1 MTSSSNNFPS
11 ISFSSPGST
20 LKEHHVENINNI
32 NNEDEINNEENIN
45 NINNNDTSSP
55 SQQQQLRPQIQNEQQ
70 QFSTSISD
78 FVNQKFSMSMSQPL
92 NYQNSWYNTQQEVP
106 FKCYQYKSGADV
118 DILKDEIQA
127 LKYQINDL
135 NKSKTIA
142 EEYIKDLEHQN
153 TRLAALAEKAEILEQ
168 VKRENTQLREDNLRY
183 REMLEEAFC
192 LMNKLEQLKD
202 SKHEYKAILE
212 MQNYVNKKNE
222 YSQLISDFIV
232 YVNSIMNNIPIK
244 REHKVKDLKVKSV
257 NQQANA
263 NINVKAN
270 DNAEVNADMNRNDTE
285 VSVTYKERMEQ
296 KRNLLSDIENKR
308 KQENEQ
314 QQQQKKIL
322 PDKTKLMENLH
333 NNIMKL
339 HKSVNGYKSIVST
352 PKLNISPLSLEISEI
367 ENQNT
372 DISIQ
377 SPKFNFQIGD
387 LPSNM
392 SN

>member
-11 ISFSSPGST
+11 ISFSSPGAT
-20 LKEHHVENINNI
+20 LKEHQIENINNI
-32 NNEDEINNEENIN
+32 NSEDEINNEENIN

-55 SQQQQLRPQIQNEQQ
+55 QQQLQPQIQNEQQ
-70 QFSTSISD
+70 QFSTSMSD
-78 FVNQKFSMSMSQPL
+78 FVNQKFSISMSQPL
-92 NYQNSWYNTQQEVP
+92 NYQNSWYNTQQEFP

-168 VKRENTQLREDNLRY
+168 VKRENTQLKEDNLRY

-192 LMNKLEQLKD
+192 IMNKLEQLKD

-212 MQNYVNKKNE
+212 VQNYVNKKNE

-232 YVNSIMNNIPIK
+232 YVDSIMNNIPIK

-257 NQQANA
+257 NANV
-263 NINVKAN
+263 NINVKTN
-270 DNAEVNADMNRNDTE
+270 DNADINVDINRNDTE
-285 VSVTYKERMEQ
+285 VTYKERMEQ

-308 KQENEQ
+308 KQEIEQ

-322 PDKTKLMENLH
+322 SDKTKFKENLH

-339 HKSVNGYKSIVST
+339 HKSVNNYKSIVST
-352 PKLNISPLSLEISEI
+352 PKLNMSPLSLEISEL
-367 ENQNT
+367 ETQNT
-372 DISIQ
+372 DISIK
-377 SPKFNFQIGD
+377 SPQFHFQIGD

>member
-20 LKEHHVENINNI
+20 LKENQVENINNI
-32 NNEDEINNEENIN
+32 NSEDEINNEENIN

-55 SQQQQLRPQIQNEQQ
+55 QQQQLQPQIQNEQ

-78 FVNQKFSMSMSQPL
+78 FVNQKFSMSMGQPL
-92 NYQNSWYNTQQEVP
+92 NYQNSWYNTQQEFP

-168 VKRENTQLREDNLRY
+168 IKRENIQLREDNLRY

-202 SKHEYKAILE
+202 SQHQYKAILE

-222 YSQLISDFIV
+222 YSQLISDFILFV
-232 YVNSIMNNIPIK
+232 DSIMNNIPIK

-257 NQQANA
+257 NQYANA
-263 NINVKAN
+263 NI
-270 DNAEVNADMNRNDTE
+270 DVNADVDENRNETE

-314 QQQQKKIL
+314 QQLQQKKIL
-322 PDKTKLMENLH
+322 SDKTKLKENLH

-372 DISIQ
+372 DDISIQ
-377 SPKFNFQIGD
+377 SPQFHFQIGD

>member
-20 LKEHHVENINNI
+20 LKENQVENINNI
-32 NNEDEINNEENIN
+32 NSEDEINNEENIN

-55 SQQQQLRPQIQNEQQ
+55 QQQQLQPQIQNEQ

-78 FVNQKFSMSMSQPL
+78 FVNQKFSMSMGQPL
-92 NYQNSWYNTQQEVP
+92 NYQNSWYNTQQEFP

-168 VKRENTQLREDNLRY
+168 IKRENIQLREDNLRY

-202 SKHEYKAILE
+202 SQHQYKAILE

-222 YSQLISDFIV
+222 YSQLISDFILFV
-232 YVNSIMNNIPIK
+232 DSIMNNIPIK

-257 NQQANA
+257 NQYANA
-263 NINVKAN
+263 NI
-270 DNAEVNADMNRNDTE
+270 DVNADVDGNRNDTE

-314 QQQQKKIL
+314 QQLQQKKIL
-322 PDKTKLMENLH
+322 SDKTKLKENLH

-372 DISIQ
+372 DDISIQ
-377 SPKFNFQIGD
+377 SPQFHFQIGD